1 MGPGNL
7 VTEPDAAR
15 APRAGGAQRAAYSE
29 PAGVNS
35 RSKRLSRALRERR
48 EFRLYRD
55 RRGPRSPGA
64 VGSARCTEGRPGA
77 DLGGKPGEGSRQ
89 LRRAELSGSGN

>member
-15 APRAGGAQRAAYSE
+15 ASRAGGAQRAAYSE

-35 RSKRLSRALRERR
+35 RSKRPSRARPVHCVNGGNSDCTATDVGQGQGNLPSMWPPRKA
-48 EFRLYRD
+48 RLLVHPTD
-55 RRGPRSPGA
+55 EA
-64 VGSARCTEGRPGA
+64 LE
-77 DLGGKPGEGSRQ
+77 
-89 LRRAELSGSGN
+89 